1 MVESWIQ
8 VVVDSLYN
16 LWIGAMGVVG
26 SIIGALVVFIIG
38 LIVASGIS
46 AIVERAVKI
55 IKLDDLLKKLG
66 IEEHFGRAGIK
77 INSARFCGKV
87 VYWFFVLVFLLAVAD
102 VLSFSTLSSF
112 LEQVLLYVPNVIVSI
127 LIMLAAFVVAHFLRN
142 LVIASVKSA
151 RLHSAT
157 LLGSITWWAVVIFG
171 FLASLSR
178 LGIAISI
185 INALITGF
193 IAMLALA
200 GGIAFG
206 LGGKDVAAD
215 ILERAEKNFREK

>member
-151 RLHSAT
+151 RLHSPT

-171 FLASLSR
+171 FLASLSQ

>member
-1 MVESWIQ
+1 M
-8 VVVDSLYN
+8 
-16 LWIGAMGVVG
+16 
-26 SIIGALVVFIIG
+26 
-38 LIVASGIS
+38 
-46 AIVERAVKI
+46 
-55 IKLDDLLKKLG
+55 
-66 IEEHFGRAGIK
+66 
-77 INSARFCGKV
+77 
-87 VYWFFVLVFLLAVAD
+87 YWFFVLVFLLAVAD

-151 RLHSAT
+151 RLHSPT

-171 FLASLSR
+171 FLASLSQ